1 MERTDWTEAVLAAI
15 HRLTVAHHTYMFSRQ
30 KLIQEELP
38 RIVTITHSTGAT
50 PEQTL
55 SRILQELRDARKI
68 EFFEGERG
76 RYLLLDEPIAVE
88 QEDLPE
94 NALTLAVERNRLRF
108 RDVQVGESVVQVR
121 QREGQKQV
129 RAFTLNQYGYQ
140 CALCDVNDD
149 HLLVAS
155 HIDRWTDNW
164 QGRGD
169 LRNVI
174 CMCRFDDALFE
185 YGYISLT
192 DDYRILKK
200 SGLGGMTM
208 STLLN
213 RLEHFRTPS
222 HYPPG
227 PGYLRQH
234 RTRTGFPV

>member
-15 HRLTVAHHTYMFSRQ
+15 HRLTATHLSNMFSRQ
-30 KLIQEELP
+30 QLIQEELP
-38 RIVTITHSTGAT
+38 HIVAVTRSTGVT

-55 SRILQELRDARKI
+55 SRVLQELRDARKI
-68 EFFEGERG
+68 DFFEGERG
-76 RYLLLDEPIAVE
+76 RYLLLDGPIAVE

-94 NALTLAVERNRLRF
+94 SALTLAVERNRLRF

-121 QREGQKQV
+121 QREGQRQV
-129 RAFTLNQYGYQ
+129 RAFTLEQYGHR
-140 CALCDVNDD
+140 CALCDVNDNR
-149 HLLVAS
+149 LLVAG

-164 QGRGD
+164 EGRGD

-174 CMCRFDDALFE
+174 CLCRFDDALFE

-200 SGLGGMTM
+200 SGISGMTM
-208 STLLN
+208 STLLS

-222 HYPPG
+222 HYPPA
-227 PGYLRQH
+227 PNYLRQH
-234 RTRTGFPV
+234 RTRTGFPP